1 MGGPNEDQVGAAI
14 SVDIH
19 GAEGGPKVGANLKEI
34 RPRSHTSSH
43 LNQGM
48 GVFSLGCKITPAEE
62 GPLEWMRSSPCFMI
76 NPCLNVLPAEEPVI
90 ELMGGGEDSP

>member
-1 MGGPNEDQVGAAI
+1 MGGPNEDQVRAAI

-19 GAEGGPKVGANLKEI
+19 GAEGGPKVGADLKEI

-43 LNQGM
+43 LKQGKW
-48 GVFSLGCKITPAEE
+48 VFSLGHKITPTEAS
-62 GPLEWMRSSPCFMI
+62 PLEWMRSSPCFVI

-90 ELMGGGEDSP
+90 ELMDSGEDSP